1 VDLNVYISLLGR
13 SVWASLNTYYAVLD
27 ETDHRPEII
36 WVVTESSFEDQLPA
50 LIEGYDVISTSFNIK
65 PIIKTVILPEGNIS
79 EAGIEV
85 RGLVDSYT
93 KEDVVALDITS
104 ARKALVA
111 GALLATADN
120 KPAHIFYLKIDSL
133 DDSAKPYLMI
143 PRQIQ
148 TLHDFRAETRSPPR

>member
-1 VDLNVYISLLGR
+1 MDLNVYISLLGR

-65 PIIKTVILPEGNIS
+65 PNIKTVILPEGNIS

-120 KPAHIFYLKIDSL
+120 KPTHIFYLKIDSL

>member
-1 VDLNVYISLLGR
+1 M
-13 SVWASLNTYYAVLD
+13 NTYYAVLD
-27 ETDHRPEII
+27 ETDFQPKVI
-36 WVVTESSFEDQLPA
+36 WIVTESLYEECLPS
-50 LIEGYDVISTSFNIK
+50 LLDGYEVISTSFNIK
-65 PIIKTVILPEGNIS
+65 PTFKTIVLPEGNIS

-111 GALLATADN
+111 GSLLATADN
-120 KPAHIFYLKIDSL
+120 KPTHIFYLKIDSL

-143 PRQIQ
+143 PHQIQ
-148 TLHDFRAETRSPPR
+148 TLHDFRAETRRPPR

>member
-1 VDLNVYISLLGR
+1 MDLNVYISLLGR

-111 GALLATADN
+111 GSLLATADN
-120 KPAHIFYLKIDSL
+120 KPTHIFYLKIDSL

>member
-1 VDLNVYISLLGR
+1 MNIYISLLGR

-27 ETDHRPEII
+27 ETDFQPAII
-36 WVVTESSFEDQLPA
+36 WIVTESSYEEQLPV
-50 LIEGYDVISTSFNIK
+50 LIEGYEIISTSFNLK
-65 PIIKTVILPEGNIS
+65 PNIKTVVLQEGNIR

-85 RGLVDSYT
+85 GGLVDSYKT
-93 KEDVVALDITS
+93 EDTVAMDITS

-143 PRQIQ
+143 PHQIQ
-148 TLHDFRAETRSPPR
+148 TLHDFRAETRRPQI

>member
-1 VDLNVYISLLGR
+1 MDLNVYISLLGR

-143 PRQIQ
+143 PHQIQ
-148 TLHDFRAETRSPPR
+148 KLHDFRAETRSPPR

>member
-1 VDLNVYISLLGR
+1 MDLNVYISLLGR

-65 PIIKTVILPEGNIS
+65 PNIKTVILPEGNIS

>member
-1 VDLNVYISLLGR
+1 MNVYISLLGR

-27 ETDHRPEII
+27 ETEFQPEII
-36 WVVTESSFEDQLPA
+36 WIVTESLYEECLPS
-50 LIEGYDVISTSFNIK
+50 LLDGYEVISTSFNIK
-65 PIIKTVILPEGNIS
+65 PNIKTVILPEGNIS

-93 KEDVVALDITS
+93 KEDIVALDITS

-111 GALLATADN
+111 GSLLATADN

-133 DDSAKPYLMI
+133 DNSAKPYLMI
-143 PRQIQ
+143 PHQIQ

>member
-1 VDLNVYISLLGR
+1 MNVYISLLGR
-13 SVWASLNTYYAVLD
+13 SVWATLNTYYAVLD
-27 ETDHRPEII
+27 ETDFQPDII
-36 WVVTESSFEDQLPA
+36 WIVTESSFEEQLPV
-50 LIEGYDVISTSFNIK
+50 LVEGYEIISTGFNIK
-65 PIIKTVILPEGNIS
+65 PSIKTVVLPEGNIS

-148 TLHDFRAETRSPPR
+148 TLHDFRAETRRPPR

>member
-1 VDLNVYISLLGR
+1 M
-13 SVWASLNTYYAVLD
+13 NTYYAVLD
-27 ETDHRPEII
+27 ETDFQPAII
-36 WVVTESSFEDQLPA
+36 WIVTESSYEEQLPV
-50 LIEGYDVISTSFNIK
+50 LIEGYEIISTSFNIK
-65 PIIKTVILPEGNIS
+65 PNIKTIVLPEGNIS

-120 KPAHIFYLKIDSL
+120 KPSHIFYLKIDSL

-143 PRQIQ
+143 PHQIQ
-148 TLHDFRAETRSPPR
+148 QLHDFRAETRRPPR